1 MAAAERRFHAM
12 GGEAHVLV
20 YGGTEGLADAAV
32 DRIADLEARWSRF
45 RMDSEVS
52 MLNAMPGMPVVV
64 SHETYELV
72 DKAVFAWKQTRGRFD
87 PTILESLAAIGYD
100 RSFDTIPAVGSPG
113 RHHSAPGCRGIAL
126 DPANLAITLPNGVTI
141 DPGGIGKGLGADI
154 VAGELLAAGASGAMV
169 NLGGDV
175 RVAGES
181 PDGDGWAIV
190 IEDPLEPS
198 SELATI
204 HINDGAVATSSR
216 LERRWE
222 RNGDE
227 YHHLIDPNTGLP
239 FTGDV
244 VAVTV
249 VAGSGWWA
257 EVMTKAVFAAG
268 AVRADQVLENA
279 AALIVDAQGRRY
291 QSPGFEEVA
300 A

>member
-1 MAAAERRFHAM
+1 
-12 GGEAHVLV
+12 
-20 YGGTEGLADAAV
+20 
-32 DRIADLEARWSRF
+32 
-45 RMDSEVS
+45 
-52 MLNAMPGMPVVV
+52 
-64 SHETYELV
+64 
-72 DKAVFAWKQTRGRFD
+72 
-87 PTILESLAAIGYD
+87 
-100 RSFDTIPAVGSPG
+100 
-113 RHHSAPGCRGIAL
+113 
-126 DPANLAITLPNGVTI
+126 
-141 DPGGIGKGLGADI
+141 
-154 VAGELLAAGASGAMV
+154 MV